1 MIRKTVL
8 LLQFTLFVSLP
19 ALLGTFFSLH
29 ADSNKTSPQMC
40 EKRFNVRA
48 GSQRFAIPYCRSRAL
63 SDGHST
69 ATRAVIVIQSSSLN
83 ASDVYQWMWEAA
95 ERANCQSK
103 TVVFAPQ
110 FPVSEDIAA
119 YNLED
124 NVPVWDDWEWAVG
137 GNSLRLSGARSTQIS
152 SFEVIDQLIRA
163 FYDRRKFPRLKHV
176 IVVGQSA
183 GGQFANRYA
192 ITNGI
197 HEEAKSRGLAMRYVV
212 MNSSHYLYLDNKRP
226 SPISG
231 RFVEVNANFIQSVNH
246 GLPAGET
253 PHNPNSSSCRN
264 YNNYPKGLDNLWS
277 YPARRSVSTIKRN
290 YKTRDTRYLI
300 AALDN
305 DRNDASLSKNCSS
318 DVQGLTR
325 LTRAHIYW
333 AHLKDVY
340 GDSITR
346 YQKIVEVPG
355 IGHGSRNMFKHPLG
369 GLKHIF
375 DYR

>member
-1 MIRKTVL
+1 MFRKTVL
-8 LLQFTLFVSLP
+8 LLLFTLFVYFP
-19 ALLGTFFSLH
+19 VLLGTTVLLH
-29 ADSNKTSPQMC
+29 AGYEKTSPQMC
-40 EKRFNVRA
+40 EKRFNVRV

-95 ERANCQSK
+95 GRANSQSS

-110 FPVSEDIAA
+110 FPVKKDIAA
-119 YNLED
+119 HNLEN
-124 NVPVWDDWEWAVG
+124 NVPVWDDWAWAVG
-137 GNSLRLSGARSTQIS
+137 ANSLKLSGARSTQIS
-152 SFEVIDQLIRA
+152 SFEVIDQLIKA
-163 FYDRRKFPRLKHV
+163 FYDRGKFPRLRQIV
-176 IVVGQSA
+176 VVGQSA

-197 HEEAKSRGLAMRYVV
+197 HEEAKRKGLQMRYVA
-212 MNSSHYLYLDNKRP
+212 MNASHYLYLDNKRP

-231 RFVEVNANFIQSVNH
+231 RFIVVNANFIHAINERIPDS
-246 GLPAGET
+246 ET
-253 PHNPNSSSCRN
+253 PHDAASGNCQN

-277 YPARRSVSTIKRN
+277 YPARRSISTIKRN
-290 YKTRDTRYLI
+290 YKTRDVRYLI
-300 AALDN
+300 GALDT
-305 DRNDASLSKNCSS
+305 DRNDAGLSKNCSS
-318 DVQGLTR
+318 DVQGLIR
-325 LTRAHIYW
+325 LTRAHLYW

-340 GDSITR
+340 GNTITR
-346 YQKIVEVPG
+346 YQKLVKVPG

>member
-8 LLQFTLFVSLP
+8 LLLFTLFISFPL
-19 ALLGTFFSLH
+19 LLGTYVSLY

-48 GSQRFAIPYCRSRAL
+48 GSQRFSIPYCRSRAL

-95 ERANCQSK
+95 GRANSQSK

-110 FPVSEDIAA
+110 FPVKKDIAA
-119 YNLED
+119 HNLED
-124 NVPVWDDWEWAVG
+124 NVPVWEDWEWAVG

-152 SFEVIDQLIRA
+152 SFDVIDQLIRA
-163 FYDRRKFPRLKHV
+163 FYDRGKFPRLRHV
-176 IVVGQSA
+176 VVVGQSA
-183 GGQFANRYA
+183 GGQFVNRYA

-197 HEEAKSRGLAMRYVV
+197 HEEAKKKGLSMRYVA
-212 MNSSHYLYLDNKRP
+212 MNASHYLYLDKKRP
-226 SPISG
+226 SPVDG
-231 RFVEVNANFIQSVNH
+231 KLRVPNANFIRAINH
-246 GLPAGET
+246 QLPAGET
-253 PHNPNSSSCRN
+253 PHDPEGANCRN
-264 YNNYPKGLDNLWS
+264 YNDYPKGLDNLWS
-277 YPARRSVSTIKRN
+277 YPARRSIRTIKRN
-290 YKTRDTRYLI
+290 YRRRDARYLI
-300 AALDN
+300 GALDN
-305 DRNDASLSKNCSS
+305 NRNDAGLSKKCSS

-325 LTRAHIYW
+325 LTRAHLYW

-340 GDSITR
+340 GNMIRR
-346 YQKIVEVPG
+346 YQKLVKVPG
-355 IGHGSRNMFKHPLG
+355 IGHGSRNMFNHPLG

-375 DYR
+375 DHR